1 VRNHEPVKLVK
12 AQVLLDL
19 PLKATLEKLP
29 EKEFIQLNRNFGRS
43 LDFQNVATRM
53 DNVLVEK

>member
-29 EKEFIQLNRNFGRS
+29 EKEFIQPNQNFGKKFGFPKRGNTNGQCS
-43 LDFQNVATRM
+43 R
-53 DNVLVEK
+53 